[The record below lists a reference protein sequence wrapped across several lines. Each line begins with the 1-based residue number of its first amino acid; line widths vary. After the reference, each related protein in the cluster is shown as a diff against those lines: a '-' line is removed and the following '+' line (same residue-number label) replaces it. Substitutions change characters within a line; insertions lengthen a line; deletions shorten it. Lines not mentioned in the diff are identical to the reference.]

1 MFDRRD
7 AAAASDG
14 TYDAADLARSLGHV
28 GSGYRLLAPGLNQRT
43 PLLAGHF
50 DYRQLR
56 PGLSMH
62 ATDSQ
67 DLRTMSSEMEQD
79 AGLSIVLLL
88 AGGIDASF
96 GPQPLRLD
104 GSNGPAAAVLSLAE
118 PERFVRRALR
128 GRRARKV
135 SIGIEA
141 GWLDASG
148 ATSGAVAA
156 LMRQHLA
163 HLAWRPSARAVALAE
178 QLVHPPA
185 YEPLLQNLYLESRAL
200 DLALEALASVGQA
213 RPAARCAMR
222 PRDVLRLQDFINWL
236 DSGEADGLSLDQLA
250 RRAAMNA
257 TTLQQRF
264 RQARGCSVFEY
275 LRRRRLAA
283 ARTALERDGIGVAQ
297 AAERAGYT
305 SAANFATAF
314 KRQFGLSP
322 KDCRARP

>member
-1 MFDRRD
+1 MFDQRD
-7 AAAASDG
+7 AAAACDG
-14 TYDAADLARSLGHV
+14 TYDAADLARSFGHV
-28 GSGYRLLAPGLNQRT
+28 GSGYRLLAPGLNQHT

-104 GSNGPAAAVLSLAE
+104 GSAGPAAAVLSLAE

-135 SIGIEA
+135 SVGIEA

-148 ATSGAVAA
+148 AAASGVAA
-156 LMRQHLA
+156 LMQQHLA
-163 HLAWRPSARAVALAE
+163 HVAWQPSARAVALAE

-185 YEPLLQNLYLESRAL
+185 FEPLLQNLYLESRAL
-200 DLALEALASVGQA
+200 DLALEAFASIGQA
-213 RPAARCAMR
+213 PAARCAMR
-222 PRDVLRLQDFINWL
+222 PRDLRRLQDFIDWL
-236 DSGEADGLSLDQLA
+236 DSGEADGLLLDDLA
-250 RRAAMNA
+250 RRAATNP

-264 RQARGCSVFEY
+264 RQARGCSVFEH
-275 LRRRRLAA
+275 LRRRRLAD
-283 ARTALERDGIGVAQ
+283 ARTALERDGLSVAQ

-305 SAANFATAF
+305 RAANFATAF

-322 KDCRARP
+322 KDCRARL

>member
-1 MFDRRD
+1 
-7 AAAASDG
+7 
-14 TYDAADLARSLGHV
+14 
-28 GSGYRLLAPGLNQRT
+28 
-43 PLLAGHF
+43 
-50 DYRQLR
+50 
-56 PGLSMH
+56 MH

-67 DLRTMSSEMEQD
+67 DLHTMSSEMEQD
-79 AGLSIVLLL
+79 AGLGIVLLL

-104 GSNGPAAAVLSLAE
+104 GSAGPAAAVLSLAE

-148 ATSGAVAA
+148 AAGAAAGGVAA

-163 HLAWRPSARAVALAE
+163 QVAWRPSARAVALAE

-185 YEPLLQNLYLESRAL
+185 FEPLLQNLYLESRAL
-200 DLALEALASVGQA
+200 DLALEAFASMGQV
-213 RPAARCAMR
+213 PSARCAMR
-222 PRDVLRLQDFINWL
+222 PRDLRRLQDFIDWL
-236 DSGEADGLSLDQLA
+236 DSGEADGLSLDDLA
-250 RRAAMNA
+250 RRAATNP

-264 RQARGCSVFEY
+264 RQARGCSVFEH

-283 ARTALERDGIGVAQ
+283 ARTALEREGISVAL

-322 KDCRARP
+322 KDCRARL